1 MAAGAKTSSRVRRE
15 ARRFARNARRLAA
28 RHRKRLGEKPA
39 ASIEAAAGE
48 LEEALASDDRA
59 KLSAALQRLD
69 DLWESHLGFA
79 RKGIL
84 REYLETVAAAVLVAL
99 LLRVVA
105 VEPFR
110 IPSSSM
116 VPTLL
121 VGDHVLVNKLSYGP
135 LIPFTT
141 LRPLSLG
148 SPERGDIIVF
158 VSPREPSKDYVK
170 RVIGLPG
177 DVIELRDRVLLVNGV
192 PQPRY
197 PRGELSYEERNEST
211 GRWWSEVCLRFQEQL
226 ARGSVAPPPGG
237 DPTDRDRAWARAALG
252 GVRTHEILQC
262 RRAPN
267 GERQGPFQVVAPGHV
282 FVLGDNR
289 DRSADSRSEGGWQV
303 PFGNVRGK
311 AALVLWSWG
320 RGGSLFRR
328 SEGLR
333 LDRLFKP
340 ID

>member
-1 MAAGAKTSSRVRRE
+1 V
-15 ARRFARNARRLAA
+15 
-28 RHRKRLGEKPA
+28 
-39 ASIEAAAGE
+39 
-48 LEEALASDDRA
+48 EEALAGDDRTRI
-59 KLSAALQRLD
+59 SAALQRLD
-69 DLWESHLGFA
+69 DLWERHLGFA

-84 REYLETVAAAVLVAL
+84 REYLETVAAAVLLAL
-99 LLRVVA
+99 ALRVVA

-116 VPTLL
+116 LPTLL
-121 VGDHVLVNKLSYGP
+121 VGDYILVNKLSYGP
-135 LIPFTT
+135 LIPFTS

-148 SPERGDIIVF
+148 SPERGDVIVF
-158 VSPREPSKDYVK
+158 ASPHEPSRDYVK
-170 RVIGLPG
+170 RVVGLPG
-177 DVIELRDRVLLVNGV
+177 DVIEMRDRVLLVNGV

-197 PRGELSYEERNEST
+197 PRGEVSYEERNEST
-211 GRWWSEVCLRFQEQL
+211 GRWWSDLCLRFQEQL
-226 ARGSVAPPPGG
+226 ARGAVAPPPGG
-237 DPTDRDRAWARAALG
+237 DPADRDRAWARAALG

-262 RRAPN
+262 RRGPP

-311 AALVLWSWG
+311 AGWVLWSWG
-320 RGGSLFRR
+320 RGGSLFRKG
-328 SEGLR
+328 EGLR

>member
-1 MAAGAKTSSRVRRE
+1 MAAGAAISGRVRRE
-15 ARRFARNARRLAA
+15 AGRFARAARRLAA
-28 RHRKRLGEKPA
+28 RHRKRLGEKVA
-39 ASIEAAAGE
+39 AQIEAAAGE
-48 LEEALASDDRA
+48 VQEALAGDDRA

-69 DLWESHLGFA
+69 DLWERHLRFA
-79 RKGIL
+79 RKGIV
-84 REYLETVAAAVLVAL
+84 REYLEAVAAAVLLAL
-99 LLRVVA
+99 ALRVVA

-121 VGDHVLVNKLSYGP
+121 VGDHVLVNKLTYGP
-135 LIPFTT
+135 LVPFTV
-141 LRPLSLG
+141 LRPLALG
-148 SPERGDIIVF
+148 SPERGDVIVF
-158 VSPREPSKDYVK
+158 ASPREPSKDYVK

-211 GRWWSEVCLRFQEQL
+211 GRWWSDVCLRFQEQL
-226 ARGSVAPPPGG
+226 ARGPVAPPPAG
-237 DPTDRDRAWARAALG
+237 DPADRDRAWARAALA

-262 RRAPN
+262 RH
-267 GERQGPFQVVAPGHV
+267 GSGGDHEGPFQVVAPGHV

-320 RGGSLFRR
+320 RGGSLFRKG
-328 SEGLR
+328 EGLR

-340 ID
+340 VE